1 MLTIII
7 QLHNNMANIRYNNQ
21 GITVPILLL
30 WRWNIYGARFLQF
43 CSEGYNL
50 VSMVKTMINVYG
62 YLGIKPVMI
71 VSELGSTGESKCVT
85 NYFSKKE
92 LSWNDSINGLLR
104 LVVEV
109 AN

>member
-1 MLTIII
+1 
-7 QLHNNMANIRYNNQ
+7 MAQ
-21 GITVPILLL
+21 DSFSFVQKATTWSL
-30 WRWNIYGARFLQF
+30 WW
-43 CSEGYNL
+43 
-50 VSMVKTMINVYG
+50 KTMINVYG

-85 NYFSKKE
+85 NHFSKKE
-92 LSWNDSINGLLR
+92 LSRNDSINGLLR